1 MPRKRADR
9 SNFGRK
15 PGYFEKLKMGTAHD
29 TYDPAKEGY
38 GGEAEWASMF
48 NVRMGFEEA
57 QNFRRDSKSK
67 YGTMNEFQL
76 LAEFSGKTVNEN
88 SAWDEIRSAFRK
100 ASMNTHPDRVKEH
113 GKGNFVNSETGEA
126 CDQSDSKAITQAEFE
141 FKHVSAAFAMLEDV
155 YRSQGRIN

>member
-1 MPRKRADR
+1 MPRRKTY
-9 SNFGRK
+9 GRK
-15 PGYFEKLKMGTAHD
+15 PGYFEKLAMGTAHA
-29 TYDPAKEGY
+29 TYNPDVEGY
-38 GGEAEWASMF
+38 GGEAEWQSMF

-76 LAEFSGKTVNEN
+76 LAEFSGKPVNEN
-88 SAWDEIRSAFRK
+88 SVWGDIRSAFRT
-100 ASMNTHPDRVKEH
+100 ASMNTHPDRIINH

-141 FKHVSAAFAMLEDV
+141 FKHVSAAFAMLEDI
-155 YRSQGRIN
+155 YRSKGRMN